1 MIETQVLMRVSD
13 FSGVFL
19 GIISWKIGFIFQRG
33 GVFFR
38 WGRASFSSGVG
49 ERPMGEASVL
59 IGGGGFEKNRRMGRA
74 MGGGGEGIPPT
85 KGNHLFI

>member
-38 WGRASFSSGVG
+38 WGRASFLSGVG
-49 ERPMGEASVL
+49 ERSMGKASVL
-59 IGGGGFEKNRRMGRA
+59 
-74 MGGGGEGIPPT
+74 MGGDSKKIVGWGEPWGGMAPLPT
-85 KGNHLFI
+85 IGNPVFID